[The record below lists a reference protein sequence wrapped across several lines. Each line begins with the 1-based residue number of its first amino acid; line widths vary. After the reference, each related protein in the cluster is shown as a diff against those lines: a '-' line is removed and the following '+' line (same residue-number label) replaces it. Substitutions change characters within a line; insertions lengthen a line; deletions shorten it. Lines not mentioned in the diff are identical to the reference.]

1 VDVLGLISASI
12 ELYLELTYETAS
24 GKAVGRA
31 TLTIEISIFFLSFSV
46 SISCEKKF
54 AGANGDPTF
63 ADQMGL
69 PAGAPAGTPRPWD
82 LYCRAFA

>member
-1 VDVLGLISASI
+1 MLGLISASI
-12 ELYLELTYETAS
+12 ELYLELTYETAT

-63 ADQMGL
+63 VDQMGL
-69 PAGAPAGTPRPWD
+69 PAGAPPGTVRPWD